1 VSASQFYCDL
11 FCNPLVW
18 KACLMPEIINVG
30 KTRRNVLVSLAVNCV
45 ETLVLGVAAL
55 ATGSVA
61 LRAQTTANCADV
73 AVEVFLL
80 IGVLSSARP
89 ADETHPLG
97 YGRERFF
104 WSLFAALGIFVG
116 GSGLAFEDAIQSG
129 LHPSPIDHFPIAYL
143 VLALSVALDMFA
155 LGIAL
160 RPILKQAASRGI
172 SLRALRQRST
182 DPAAITVIV
191 GGGCAVISAIV
202 AALGL
207 VVSQVTG
214 STIPDTVASAL
225 IGLLLLVASVLLLQ
239 TTRDLLS
246 GRGVPLPMLSQM
258 VQMIAAQEGVIGVP
272 DLFAVVVGPS
282 SLIVDGDVIFA
293 DELNVPAVE
302 QSIIRSAAALRE
314 RWPSIEYVYLTPVSQ
329 SRPRRAVRSS
339 PRNGGG
345 K

>member
-1 VSASQFYCDL
+1 MS
-11 FCNPLVW
+11 
-18 KACLMPEIINVG
+18 ETINVG
-30 KTRRNVLVSLAVNCV
+30 ATRRSVIVSLVVNCV
-45 ETLVLGVAAL
+45 ETLAVGAA
-55 ATGSVA
+55 AFVTGSVA

-89 ADETHPLG
+89 PDQTHPLG

-104 WSLFAALGIFVG
+104 WSLFAALGIFIG

-129 LHPSPIDHFPIAYL
+129 LHPSPVDHFPIAYL
-143 VLALSVALDMFA
+143 ALALTTALDLFA

-172 SLRALRQRST
+172 PLRALRQRST

-207 VVSQVTG
+207 VVSQLTG

-246 GRGVPLPMLSQM
+246 GRGVPLPMLRQM
-258 VQMIAAQEGVIGVP
+258 VQIIATQPGVISVP
-272 DLFAVVVGPS
+272 DLFAVVVGTS

-293 DELNVPAVE
+293 DELSVPAVE
-302 QSIIRSAAALRE
+302 QAILHASAALRE

-329 SRPRRAVRSS
+329 ARPRRAIRASARSAH
-339 PRNGGG
+339 
-345 K
+345 